1 MNVHLYIAMA
11 RHKTIPD
18 EAVLDTILELLRET
32 GPAGLTFARAAKASG
47 LSPATLVQRYGDRD
61 ALLQATLLRA
71 WDRLDAETEA
81 ADMEAPPTPE
91 GAVALLMRLMPA
103 DSAEEA
109 ATDGLL
115 LLREDIRNP
124 VLRSRGSGWGHRIAE
139 ALGHRLSADAVEG
152 KRLGWQMAS
161 VWQGAHTWWAFTRE
175 RPAEEAIRG
184 ALETWIETA
193 LRRGGKVES

>member
-61 ALLQATLLRA
+61 ALLQTTLLRA

-124 VLRSRGSGWGHRIAE
+124 VLRSRGLAWGHRIAE
-139 ALGHRLSADAVEG
+139 ALGRRLSADAVEG

-193 LRRGGKVES
+193 LRRGDKAES